1 MIQGVSF
8 VSMHRLCL
16 FLLIIFSS
24 QCLASEQLGPVTAK
38 DNLWRLARHV
48 IHKYPNENTTI
59 QQVML
64 ALVDK
69 NPKAFVSGNINGLMK
84 GAKLLVPTDK
94 DTFAISSRDA
104 LLEVSQQNESWHIAK
119 IEKALNSDQLS
130 GFLHSSLESSE
141 HDIDAIKTESTWS
154 FAVEQQAQESKIG
167 LDTVET
173 AAVDEE
179 VIPIRFPV
187 TNYPNPLVDDQADDI
202 ATLDVSIDDDQLLSV
217 ATILEAAETD
227 GAPVEDEPLL
237 IEEVAILEDITKQD
251 GHDDVIDWSELS
263 IETSMAEDMLALQD
277 ENNDSI
283 SWSELSSET
292 ATSDDILVSQDEH
305 NDPFNWPELS
315 VKGVSSP
322 TQQLASVDLSD
333 FVFTGS
339 SNTPANTQWVESTSV
354 QISPWVSYV
363 TWSFFAFVAL
373 LTIIYSQSISR
384 TKNKNYQ
391 SSLNVASERHAEL
404 SSEDD
409 FFLHQ
414 VEAGESMLDLARA
427 YIKMENYVQAKK
439 LIHRI
444 IAQNND
450 ALTKQAKELLL
461 EIRKS

>member
-217 ATILEAAETD
+217 ATIFEAAETD

-237 IEEVAILEDITKQD
+237 IEEVAISEDITKQD

-263 IETSMAEDMLALQD
+263 T
-277 ENNDSI
+277 
-283 SWSELSSET
+283 ET

-354 QISPWVSYV
+354 QISPLVSYV

>member
-16 FLLIIFSS
+16 FFLIVFSS

-48 IHKYPNENTTI
+48 IQKYPNENTTI

-130 GFLHSSLESSE
+130 GFLHSSLQSSE

-154 FAVEQQAQESKIG
+154 FAVEQQVQESKIG

-187 TNYPNPLVDDQADDI
+187 TNYPDPLVDDQ

-217 ATILEAAETD
+217 ATIHEASETHD
-227 GAPVEDEPLL
+227 ALVEDKPLL
-237 IEEVAILEDITKQD
+237 IEEVAISEEITKQD

-263 IETSMAEDMLALQD
+263 IETATSEDMSALQD
-277 ENNDSI
+277 ENNDPI
-283 SWSELSSET
+283 NWSELST
-292 ATSDDILVSQDEH
+292 DIAASDDILVSQDEH

-322 TQQLASVDLSD
+322 SQQLASVDLSD

-339 SNTPANTQWVESTSV
+339 SNTPVNTQWVESTSV
-354 QISPWVSYV
+354 QTSPWVSYV

-450 ALTKQAKELLL
+450 TLTKQAKELLL
-461 EIRKS
+461 QIRKS